1 MIKRDFPHSFYLI
14 YVPDKKQPE
23 CFFFSF
29 FKILSHLKAYC
40 YSLWDSRWKMPHF
53 FLLVMVIKCLS
64 IDPECLN
71 LTQKYLII
79 NIFPFL
85 PFVSSTLEKTQKRFL
100 GGAKLSCQFLAYIT
114 RKILRVQTSMT

>member
-1 MIKRDFPHSFYLI
+1 MSLTKSNLNG
-14 YVPDKKQPE
+14 
-23 CFFFSF
+23 FFFIILF
-29 FKILSHLKAYC
+29 LSHLKAYC

-64 IDPECLN
+64 IDSECLN

-85 PFVSSTLEKTQKRFL
+85 PFVSSTLEKTPKRFL
-100 GGAKLSCQFLAYIT
+100 GGAKLICQFLAFIN
-114 RKILRVQTSMT
+114 RKTLRECRPLMSPHIGCSDLHL